1 MSLLF
6 MKKILY
12 IEPKNNDKQYLYY
25 TLLGKGLKEIKNI
38 KITIGNSL
46 DNYNLNDYN
55 LIILGYGACSNSNY
69 TTKKNKLVTT
79 TPIIAFLFKLSIL
92 KEEKMNFL
100 KTNNIIIFGQQNI
113 IVEFEKKYN
122 IKILPTLYPF
132 DNSLF
137 KFLNLKKIYDI
148 GMTGALHNSKH
159 YTKSAYLNSEIN
171 IRERIVNLLNNTKY
185 KKYIKCSDK
194 SYSESKITNIN
205 EYIKTINQSKFW
217 IATNADHGDLT
228 PRYCEIIGCKTLLF
242 CNQQP
247 YDTFNDFLKD
257 GETCV
262 FFKND
267 LSDIIEKIDYYLN
280 NPELCKKIIE
290 NAYNIFNNNFSYKKI
305 AIKYISYSN

>member
-1 MSLLF
+1 

-12 IEPKNNDKQYLYY
+12 IEPNNNNNQYLYY
-25 TLLGKGLKEIKNI
+25 TLLGKGLSQIENI
-38 KITIGNSL
+38 NLTIGHSL
-46 DNYNLNDYN
+46 TKYNLNNYN
-55 LIILGYGACSNSNY
+55 LIILGYGACATSNFTSHKFNL
-69 TTKKNKLVTT
+69 NTT
-79 TPIIAFLFKLSIL
+79 TPIIAFLFKLSNY
-92 KEEKMNFL
+92 KEEKFKFL
-100 KTNNIIIFGQQNI
+100 KYNNINIFGQHTRI
-113 IVEFEKKYN
+113 YEFEKKYD

-137 KFLNLKKIYDI
+137 KCLNIKKIYDI

-159 YTKSAYLNSEIN
+159 YKKESYLNSEKN
-171 IRERIVNLLNNTKY
+171 IRERIIDLLNNTNY

-242 CNQQP
+242 CNQHP
-247 YDTFNDFLKD
+247 YDTFNNFLKD

-267 LSDIIEKIDYYLN
+267 LSDLIEKINYYLSK
-280 NPELCKKIIE
+280 PELCKKITE
-290 NAYNIFNNNFSYKKI
+290 KAYNIFNDNFSCKNL
-305 AIKYISYSN
+305 ALKYMSYSN